1 MNDLIKEA
9 ALNPYNSTSNNDQG
23 IVQGTSWSIDYNII
37 YVTDSVISIV
47 FEGYLYV
54 QDNANGIN
62 WIYST
67 NINLISGKK

>member
-1 MNDLIKEA
+1 M
-9 ALNPYNSTSNNDQG
+9 
-23 IVQGTSWSIDYNII
+23 QGTSWSVDYNIV
-37 YVTDSVISIV
+37 YVTDSVISII

-67 NINLISGKK
+67 NINLISEKK